1 MRDIVE
7 ASLWR
12 RVLHTRPLSS
22 DFIQQAIERF
32 LLLLEQGHNM
42 INMLLGRDNIRAVC
56 SVKEGKRTPEAFSMT
71 HVGDEGTRPG
81 MLAQGMQ
88 TETTRVET
96 YRWNISMISILI
108 TS

>member
-1 MRDIVE
+1 
-7 ASLWR
+7 
-12 RVLHTRPLSS
+12 
-22 DFIQQAIERF
+22 
-32 LLLLEQGHNM
+32 M
-42 INMLLGRDNIRAVC
+42 ISILLGRDNIRAVC

-108 TS
+108 TSKGKPAHHSGCIPGSSIIPVLKASGSQDNF